1 MKVLIISNGDIKDYN
16 FYEKLLKDVDMVICA
31 DGGANH
37 AYRMKLKPHL
47 IVGDLDSIK
56 EEVLEFYEKEGVRI
70 EKYPPMKDETD
81 TQLAMLKAIELG
93 AREITFIGVIGER
106 LDHSYA
112 NLSLLLYLLN
122 RNIKGKIVNE
132 MNEIYLINKF
142 IEVEGKKG
150 ELLSLLPYSKEVK
163 GIYTKGLFY
172 GLSGQSMDLEM
183 PYGISNVFTED
194 KATIEIEE
202 GLLLVI
208 KPRE

>member
-16 FYEKLLKDVDMVICA
+16 FYEKLLKDADMVICA

-47 IVGDLDSIK
+47 IVGDLDSIE

-93 AREITFIGVIGER
+93 ATDVTFIGVIGER
-106 LDHSYA
+106 FDHSYA

>member
-37 AYRMKLKPHL
+37 AYQMKIKPDL
-47 IVGDLDSIK
+47 IIGDFDSIK
-56 EEVLEFYEKEGVRI
+56 EEILEFYENEGVRI
-70 EKYPPMKDETD
+70 EKFPPMKDETD

-93 AREITFIGVIGER
+93 ATDVTFIGVIGER
-106 LDHSYA
+106 FDHSYA
-112 NLSLLLYLLN
+112 SLSLLLYLLN

-132 MNEIYLINKF
+132 KNEIYLINKF

>member
-37 AYRMKLKPHL
+37 AYQMKIKPDL
-47 IVGDLDSIK
+47 IIGDFDSIK
-56 EEVLEFYEKEGVRI
+56 EEILEFYENEGVRI
-70 EKYPPMKDETD
+70 EKFPPMKDETD

-93 AREITFIGVIGER
+93 ATDVTFMGVIGER
-106 LDHSYA
+106 FDHSYA

-132 MNEIYLINKF
+132 KNEIYLINKF

>member
-47 IVGDLDSIK
+47 IVGDFDSIK
-56 EEVLEFYEKEGVRI
+56 EEILEFYENEGVRI
-70 EKYPPMKDETD
+70 EKFPPMKDETD

-93 AREITFIGVIGER
+93 AKEITFIGVIGER

>member
-16 FYEKLLKDVDMVICA
+16 FYKKLIKDADMVICA

-112 NLSLLLYLLN
+112 NLSLLLYLLK

>member
-16 FYEKLLKDVDMVICA
+16 FYKKLIKDADMVICA

-93 AREITFIGVIGER
+93 AKEITFIGVIGER

>member
-1 MKVLIISNGDIKDYN
+1 MKVLIISNGDIRDYN
-16 FYEKLLKDVDMVICA
+16 FYEELLKDVDMVICA

-37 AYRMKLKPHL
+37 AYQMKIKPDL
-47 IVGDLDSIK
+47 IIGDIDSIK
-56 EEVLEFYEKEGVRI
+56 EEILEFYENEGVRI
-70 EKYPPMKDETD
+70 EKFPPMKDETD

-93 AREITFIGVIGER
+93 ATDVTFIGVIGER
-106 LDHSYA
+106 FDHSYA

-132 MNEIYLINKF
+132 KNEIYLIDKF

-194 KATIEIEE
+194 KATIEIEK

>member
-1 MKVLIISNGDIKDYN
+1 MKLLIISNGDIKDYN
-16 FYEKLLKDVDMVICA
+16 FYEKLLKDVDMIICA

-47 IVGDLDSIK
+47 IVGDLDSIEK
-56 EEVLEFYEKEGVRI
+56 EVLEFYEKEGVRI

-93 AREITFIGVIGER
+93 ATDVTFIGVIGER
-106 LDHSYA
+106 FDHSYA

>member
-47 IVGDLDSIK
+47 IVGDFDSIK
-56 EEVLEFYEKEGVRI
+56 EEILEFYENEGVRI
-70 EKYPPMKDETD
+70 EKFPPMKDETD

-93 AREITFIGVIGER
+93 AKEITFIGVIGER

-183 PYGISNVFTED
+183 PYGISNVFIED
-194 KATIEIEE
+194 KATIKIEE

>member
-1 MKVLIISNGDIKDYN
+1 MKVLVISNGDIKDYN
-16 FYEKLLKDVDMVICA
+16 FYKKLLRDADMIICA

-37 AYRMKLKPHL
+37 AYQMKIKPDF
-47 IVGDLDSIK
+47 IIGDLDSIK
-56 EEVLEFYEKEGVRI
+56 KEILEFYENKGVVI
-70 EKYPPMKDETD
+70 EKFPSMKDETD
-81 TQLAMLKAIELG
+81 TQLAMLKAIKLG
-93 AREITFIGVIGER
+93 ASEIIFIGVIGER

-142 IEVEGKKG
+142 IEIEGKKG

-163 GIYTKGLFY
+163 RIYTKGLLY
-172 GLSGQSMDLEM
+172 SLSGQSMNLEM
-183 PYGISNVFTED
+183 PYGISNVFTEE
-194 KATIEIEE
+194 KAFIEIGE

-208 KPRE
+208 KPKE

>member
-47 IVGDLDSIK
+47 IVGDLDSIE

-93 AREITFIGVIGER
+93 AKEITFIGVIGER

>member
-1 MKVLIISNGDIKDYN
+1 MKLLIISNGDIKDYN
-16 FYEKLLKDVDMVICA
+16 FYEKLLKDVDMIICA

-47 IVGDLDSIK
+47 IVGDLDSIE

-93 AREITFIGVIGER
+93 ATDVTFIGVIGER
-106 LDHSYA
+106 FDHSYA
-112 NLSLLLYLLN
+112 NLSLLFYLLN

>member
-1 MKVLIISNGDIKDYN
+1 
-16 FYEKLLKDVDMVICA
+16 
-31 DGGANH
+31 
-37 AYRMKLKPHL
+37 
-47 IVGDLDSIK
+47 
-56 EEVLEFYEKEGVRI
+56 
-70 EKYPPMKDETD
+70 MKDETD

-93 AREITFIGVIGER
+93 ATDVTFIGVIGER
-106 LDHSYA
+106 FDHSYA

-132 MNEIYLINKF
+132 KNEIYLIDKF

-194 KATIEIEE
+194 KATIEIEK

>member
-37 AYRMKLKPHL
+37 AYQMKIKPDL
-47 IVGDLDSIK
+47 IIGDFDSIK
-56 EEVLEFYEKEGVRI
+56 EEILEFYENEGVRI
-70 EKYPPMKDETD
+70 EKFPPMKDETD

-93 AREITFIGVIGER
+93 AKEITFIGVIGER

>member
-16 FYEKLLKDVDMVICA
+16 FYEKLLKDADMVICA

-93 AREITFIGVIGER
+93 ATDVTFIGVIGER
-106 LDHSYA
+106 FDHSYA

>member
-16 FYEKLLKDVDMVICA
+16 FYKKLIKDADMVICA

-56 EEVLEFYEKEGVRI
+56 EEVLEFYEKERVRI

-93 AREITFIGVIGER
+93 AKEITFIGVIGER

>member
-1 MKVLIISNGDIKDYN
+1 MKVLIISNGNIKDYN
-16 FYEKLLKDVDMVICA
+16 FYKNLLQDVDMVICA
-31 DGGANH
+31 DAGANH
-37 AYRMKLKPHL
+37 AYQMKIKPDL
-47 IVGDLDSIK
+47 IVGDFDSIK
-56 EEVLEFYEKEGVRI
+56 EEILEFYENEGVRI
-70 EKYPPMKDETD
+70 EKFPPMKDETD
-81 TQLAMLKAIELG
+81 TQLAMLKAIEFG
-93 AREITFIGVIGER
+93 ATDVTFIGVIGER
-106 LDHSYA
+106 FDHSYA

-132 MNEIYLINKF
+132 KNEIYLINKF

>member
-47 IVGDLDSIK
+47 IVGDFDSIK
-56 EEVLEFYEKEGVRI
+56 EEILEFYENEGVRI
-70 EKYPPMKDETD
+70 EKFPPMKDETD

-93 AREITFIGVIGER
+93 AKEITFIGVIGER

-183 PYGISNVFTED
+183 PYGISNVFTD
-194 KATIEIEE
+194 NKATIEIEE

>member
-37 AYRMKLKPHL
+37 AYQMKIKPDL
-47 IVGDLDSIK
+47 IIGDFDSIK
-56 EEVLEFYEKEGVRI
+56 EEILEFYENEGVRI
-70 EKYPPMKDETD
+70 EKFPPMKDETD

-93 AREITFIGVIGER
+93 ATDVTFIGVIGER
-106 LDHSYA
+106 FDHSYA

-132 MNEIYLINKF
+132 KNEIYLINKF

-208 KPRE
+208 KPKE

>member
-16 FYEKLLKDVDMVICA
+16 FYEKLLKDADMVICA

-37 AYRMKLKPHL
+37 AYRTKLKPHL

-56 EEVLEFYEKEGVRI
+56 EEVLEFYKKEGVRI

-93 AREITFIGVIGER
+93 ATDVTFIGVIGER
-106 LDHSYA
+106 FDHSYA

>member
-16 FYEKLLKDVDMVICA
+16 FYKKLIKDADMVICA

-112 NLSLLLYLLN
+112 NLSLLLYLLK

-150 ELLSLLPYSKEVK
+150 ELLSLLPYSKEVN